1 MTLPLDPGD
10 RKFLLVSVCV
20 LALLTVLALLAPRG
34 GENSS
39 RGFPSTYAT
48 TNDGAKAAYTL
59 LEEMGFHIERWVKPP
74 GDLPAPS
81 RDILLIIAG
90 PSILAT
96 AEEETQL
103 KRFVAQGGRV
113 LLSGPLGASMIGAR
127 GVDPTPGSQD
137 EWRTFAAEQPAP
149 LTRYAPE
156 ITMQSS
162 VRWVHQSTG
171 QQRYYGDSD
180 GATVT
185 KVLIGKGEVIWWAGD
200 SPLTN
205 FGITKA
211 SNLALFLNSV
221 GPPGGTRVLWD
232 EYFHGVRLGLWD
244 YVARSPLPW
253 AALQF
258 ALLAT
263 FVIVTYARRSG
274 ATRPM
279 RRESRLSPLE
289 FVVTLGALYERRH
302 EADGAL
308 EIALSHFRFLLA
320 RRLGVLS
327 PVTTPDLI
335 RSVEERPGWGITGFR
350 ETMEQIESALILRG
364 VSEQKA
370 LAWIGELHDFAA
382 RLDGASK
389 RL

>member
-1 MTLPLDPGD
+1 MTLPLDAGD
-10 RKFLLVSVCV
+10 RKFLLVSVCL
-20 LALLTVLALLAPRG
+20 LAVLTVLALLAPRG

-39 RGFPSTYAT
+39 VSFPSTYST
-48 TNDGAKAAYTL
+48 TNGGAKAAYTL
-59 LEEMGFHIERWVKPP
+59 LEEMGYRVERWVKPP
-74 GDLPAPS
+74 GDLPAAS
-81 RDILLIIAG
+81 GGTLLIIAG
-90 PSILAT
+90 PSLLAT
-96 AEEETQL
+96 DEEQTQL
-103 KRFVAQGGRV
+103 KQFVAQGGRV
-113 LLSGPLGASMIGAR
+113 LLSGPLGATMIGAR

-149 LTRYAPE
+149 LTRRAPE

-185 KVLIGKGEVIWWAGD
+185 KVLVGKGEVIWWAGD

-221 GPPGGTRVLWD
+221 GPPGRTRVLWD

-244 YVARSPLPW
+244 YVERGPLPW

-258 ALLAT
+258 ALLAA
-263 FVIVTYARRSG
+263 FVVVTYARRSG

-289 FVVTLGALYERRH
+289 FVVTLGALYEQRH

-308 EIALSHFRFLLA
+308 EIAFSRFRFLLT
-320 RRLGVLS
+320 RRLGILS
-327 PVTTPDLI
+327 PASTTDLI
-335 RSVEERPGWGITGFR
+335 RSVEERPGWGILGFR
-350 ETMEQIESALILRG
+350 ETAEQIDSALKLHD
-364 VSEQKA
+364 VSEQRA
-370 LAWIGELHDFAA
+370 LAWIGELHNFTA
-382 RLDGASK
+382 RVDGTKKGS
-389 RL
+389 